1 MRIILDGLAYEKIS
15 LEAALEIVEDF
26 IKKQAKENRVI
37 KSCRLNDMEIE
48 GDFIQA
54 IKDNLGSI
62 NILELSSQAITELV
76 FETLLTAQNYIE
88 QLVPNIE
95 TIAGEIALGK
105 QVKSDMWVALLE
117 GLTWLVDV
125 CRGILSQKETSN
137 SIAKAMMEQVIQLG
151 NLMTEVQQA
160 NAVQDNITVADLLEY
175 ELVELLENM
184 QQTLKDFRLCREV

>member
-37 KSCRLNDMEIE
+37 KSCRLNDMEVE

-117 GLTWLVDV
+117 GLTWLVEA
-125 CRGILSQKETSN
+125 CRGILSQKETPH
-137 SIAKAMMEQVIQLG
+137 SIAKAMMEQVTQLG
-151 NLMTEVQQA
+151 NLMVEVQKA
-160 NAVQDNITVADLLEY
+160 YAAQDNITVADLLEY

-184 QQTLKDFRLCREV
+184 QQTLKDFRFCREV

>member
-62 NILELSSQAITELV
+62 NILELSSQAIAELV
-76 FETLLTAQNYIE
+76 FETAMTAQNYIE
-88 QLVPNIE
+88 NLISNIE
-95 TIAGEIALGK
+95 NIAGEIALGK
-105 QVKSDMWVALLE
+105 EVNSDIWKAILE

-125 CRGILSQKETSN
+125 CRGILSQKETPH
-137 SIAKAMMEQVIQLG
+137 SIAKAMMEQVTQLG
-151 NLMTEVQQA
+151 NLMVEVQKA
-160 NAVQDNITVADLLEY
+160 YAAQDNITVADLLEY

-184 QQTLKDFRLCREV
+184 QQTLKDFRFCREV